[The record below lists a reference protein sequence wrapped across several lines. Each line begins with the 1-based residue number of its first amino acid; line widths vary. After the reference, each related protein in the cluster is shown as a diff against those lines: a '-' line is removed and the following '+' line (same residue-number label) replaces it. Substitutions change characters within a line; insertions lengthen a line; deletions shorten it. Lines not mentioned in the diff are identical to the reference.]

1 MENREELKR
10 FQADMTTDRELYRKL
25 EEIGRRMLKDGSK
38 ESDNELMAKAAAELG
53 YSITAAELERAEAAA
68 EEVDDNQLE
77 GVCGGANND
86 SGSGCLTDCK
96 VNFACTNTINKPNS
110 AGYYDQCRRY
120 PYNDSGNSYLDILPK

>member
-10 FQADMTTDRELYRKL
+10 FQEDMRADRELYRKL
-25 EEIGRRMLKDGSK
+25 EEIGRRMMIDGSK
-38 ESDNELMAKAAAELG
+38 KSGNELMAKAAKELG
-53 YSITAAELERAEAAA
+53 YSVTAAELERAEAAA

>member
-10 FQADMTTDRELYRKL
+10 FLADIQADRELYRKV
-25 EEIGRRMLKDGSK
+25 EEIGRRMVEAGSK
-38 ESDNELMAKAAAELG
+38 KSGNELMAKAAAELG

-86 SGSGCLTDCK
+86 SGSGCLTDCT
-96 VNFACTNTINKPNS
+96 VNFACTTTINKPNS
-110 AGYYDQCRRY
+110 AGYYEQCRRY
-120 PYNDSGNSYLDILPK
+120 PYDDSGHSYFDHDPN